1 MTPAVDVLKV
11 TCSYDGGPAVLS
23 GFSVAVKERSV
34 TAILGPNGVGKTTLL
49 NTILGWMVP
58 ESGTVRIF
66 GRQLREMSRSEA
78 GRTVSIVPQDEH
90 VAFEYSLLDYVML
103 GRSPHMGP
111 LALPTE
117 RDAMIA
123 GNALHQVGLYH
134 RRNDPVTEISG
145 GEKQL
150 VLLARSLCQ
159 EPKLLLLDEASAHL
173 DLGNKRRLADLITA
187 LKRDGVTI
195 LFTTHDPD
203 FASMISDE
211 IILLSDA
218 GLLAQGTPREVMT
231 PSYLSTAY
239 RLPLSVRWL
248 EGRPHILW

>member
-1 MTPAVDVLKV
+1 MIPAVDVRNV
-11 TCSYDGGPAVLS
+11 TCSYDGGPPVLS
-23 GFSVAVKERSV
+23 DFSVSIREGSV

-49 NTILGWMVP
+49 NTILGWMIP
-58 ESGTVRIF
+58 DSGGVYIF
-66 GRQLREMSRSEA
+66 GRPLRSMSRGEA

-90 VAFEYSLLDYVML
+90 IAFEYSLLDYVML
-103 GRSPHMGP
+103 GRSPHMGA

-123 GNALHQVGLYH
+123 GNALRLVGLFH
-134 RRNDPVTEISG
+134 RRSDPVTEISG

-173 DLGNKRRLADLITA
+173 DLGNKRRLADLITT
-187 LKRDGVTI
+187 LKTDGVTI

-203 FASMISDE
+203 FASMISED
-211 IILLSDA
+211 IILLSED
-218 GLLAQGTPREVMT
+218 GLLTQGTPREVMT
-231 PSYLSTAY
+231 SDYLSTAF

-248 EGRPHILW
+248 DGRPHILW